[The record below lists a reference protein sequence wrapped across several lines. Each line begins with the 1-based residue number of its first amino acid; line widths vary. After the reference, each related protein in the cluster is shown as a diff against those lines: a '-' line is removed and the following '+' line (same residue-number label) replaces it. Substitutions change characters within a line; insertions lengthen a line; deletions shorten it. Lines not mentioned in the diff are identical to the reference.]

1 MVCLEVRQEFPDVAF
16 HGLAVRAELPTDFV
30 CDSGFGVAKFEEFKD
45 ARADRVQPKH
55 LPLADVEEDGAVL
68 VMGRA
73 NLFR

>member
-1 MVCLEVRQEFPDVAF
+1 MCFEMRKEFPKVAF
-16 HGLAVRAELPTDFV
+16 HGLTVRAKLPTDFIR
-30 CDSGFGVAKFEEFKD
+30 DPGFEVAKFQEFKD

-68 VMGRA
+68 VMRRA

>member
-1 MVCLEVRQEFPDVAF
+1 MVFFEVRKEFPEVAF
-16 HGLAVRAELPTDFV
+16 HGLAVRAELPTDFIR
-30 CDSGFGVAKFEEFKD
+30 DPGFGVAKFQEFKD
-45 ARADRVQPKH
+45 ARAEEVQPIH

>member
-1 MVCLEVRQEFPDVAF
+1 MCFEVRKEFLEVAF
-16 HGLAVRAELPTDFV
+16 HDLAVRAKLPTDFIR
-30 CDSGFGVAKFEEFKD
+30 DPGFGVAKFQEFKD